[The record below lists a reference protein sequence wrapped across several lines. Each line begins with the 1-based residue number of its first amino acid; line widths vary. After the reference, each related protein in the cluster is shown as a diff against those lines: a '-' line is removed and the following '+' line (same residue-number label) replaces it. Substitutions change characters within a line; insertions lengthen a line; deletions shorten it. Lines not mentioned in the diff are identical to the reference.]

1 MPLDEATNMRLEIL
15 DAVIMAVDNR
25 RRLFDIIGVASSADE
40 ARRNVMDEFD
50 LNEAQATA
58 VLDLQAR
65 RFAKFE
71 RDRLVR
77 ERDDILS
84 R

>member
-65 RFAKFE
+65 RFAKLE
-71 RDRLVR
+71 GDRLVR

>member
-1 MPLDEATNMRLEIL
+1 
-15 DAVIMAVDNR
+15 
-25 RRLFDIIGVASSADE
+25 
-40 ARRNVMDEFD
+40 MDEFD